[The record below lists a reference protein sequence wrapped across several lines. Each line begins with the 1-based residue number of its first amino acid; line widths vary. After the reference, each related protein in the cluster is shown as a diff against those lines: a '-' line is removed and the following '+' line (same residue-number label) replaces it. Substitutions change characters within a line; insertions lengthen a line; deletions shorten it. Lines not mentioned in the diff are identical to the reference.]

1 MFDCP
6 RLGPADLPT
15 TDLADPRVH
24 ATYDLTDIWRHLRA
38 EEPVYWQ
45 PETAGHPGFWVVTR
59 YDDVASVYKNKDAFT
74 SERGNVLDTLLA
86 EGDSAAGKMLAV
98 TDGPHHSALRTVL
111 NKPFSPR
118 ALEVVVRSVRRSTWR
133 LLEEAVE
140 RGECDFAS
148 DVAAHI
154 PLAAICD
161 LLGVPVS
168 DRGHIIELTSSALSS
183 TDGAPTTESTWTSRN
198 GLLLYFSE
206 LAESRREKPYDD
218 IVSLL
223 VGQEVGGR
231 PLSHEEII
239 FNCYSIIM
247 GGHET
252 TRLAMIGGLQA
263 LVEHPGQWQALKSG
277 EVSTATAVD
286 EVLRW
291 TTPALHGGRTA
302 TQDTFLGDEFIE
314 EGDVVTVWNVS
325 ANHDER
331 VFADPERFDLA
342 RTPNKHLAFAQG
354 PHFCI
359 GAHLARQEI
368 SAVLE
373 ALRAMVRTPVVT
385 GPPQRV
391 FSSFLSGLATLPV
404 ALEREPGHRLGSGP
418 SEG

>member
-1 MFDCP
+1 MFDRP
-6 RLGPADLPT
+6 RLAPGDLPR

-24 ATYDLTDIWRHLRA
+24 AEYDLSDVWRHLRS

-45 PETAGHPGFWVVTR
+45 PETAGRPGFWVVTR
-59 YDDVASVYKNKDAFT
+59 YDDVAAVYKNKDAFT

-86 EGDSAAGKMLAV
+86 GGDSAAGKMLAV
-98 TDGPHHSALRTVL
+98 TDGPDHSALRTVL
-111 NKPFSPR
+111 NKPFGPR
-118 ALEVVVRSVRRSTWR
+118 ALEIVVESVRRSTWR
-133 LLEEAVE
+133 LLAEAVE
-140 RGECDFAS
+140 RGTCDFAGE
-148 DVAAHI
+148 VAAHI

-161 LLGVPVS
+161 LLGVPTA

-183 TDGAPTTESTWTSRN
+183 TDGVPTTETSWTSRN
-198 GLLLYFSE
+198 GLLLYFAE
-206 LAESRREKPYDD
+206 LAESRRSKPYDD

-223 VGQEVGGR
+223 VSQEVAGR

-252 TRLAMIGGLQA
+252 TRLAMIGGLEA
-263 LVEHPGQWQALKSG
+263 LIAHPRQWELLKSG
-277 EVSTATAVD
+277 AVGTVTAVD

-302 TQDTFLGDEFIE
+302 TQDSFLGDAFIE

-331 VFADPERFDLA
+331 VFDHPERFDQA
-342 RTPNKHLAFAQG
+342 RTPNKHLAFAHG
-354 PHFCI
+354 AHFCI

-373 ALRAMVRTPVVT
+373 ALRALVRTPVAT
-385 GPPQRV
+385 APPQRV

-404 ALEREPGHRLGSGP
+404 ALEPERRPVPGPAAG
-418 SEG
+418 